1 MYKAAYMRE
10 REREEVVCGRDKARL
25 VLPQCRTDKEKEEN

>member
-1 MYKAAYMRE
+1 MYKAAYM